1 MERRRDG
8 EAWWEGDASRSVL
21 AVGGFSRWL
30 LLGRGGVAALL
41 EEIMVVVP
49 NSKPRNEERRPT
61 PSVMADR
68 GGRSSE
74 FYSEKKIEASWV

>member
-1 MERRRDG
+1 M
-8 EAWWEGDASRSVL
+8 
-21 AVGGFSRWL
+21 
-30 LLGRGGVAALL
+30 L